1 MLGSTV
7 VPFLS
12 NLSINV
18 GIILAS
24 SVLVLSTAD
33 SCCMINAF
41 WHINLQQKSIELIKR
56 SNLYLTGHEKAPRE
70 WDLPVN
76 WGHPRALEV
85 SMGLFRVCCKY
96 LSKKINDSKITWRFD
111 DFMSSLSNE

>member
-24 SVLVLSTAD
+24 SVLVLSTA
-33 SCCMINAF
+33 
-41 WHINLQQKSIELIKR
+41 
-56 SNLYLTGHEKAPRE
+56 GH
-70 WDLPVN
+70 
-76 WGHPRALEV
+76 
-85 SMGLFRVCCKY
+85 
-96 LSKKINDSKITWRFD
+96 FD
-111 DFMSSLSNE
+111 IFIYIRNQWN